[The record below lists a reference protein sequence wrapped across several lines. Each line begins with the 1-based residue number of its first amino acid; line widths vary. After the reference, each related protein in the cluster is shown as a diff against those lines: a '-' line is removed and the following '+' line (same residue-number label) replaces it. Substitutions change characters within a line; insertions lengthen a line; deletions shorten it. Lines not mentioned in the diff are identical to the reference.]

1 MSKCSRRH
9 LQYFYNASAYG
20 LAGEI
25 ERPMRQSIP
34 MQAATALAG
43 SGGRGFQRIENF
55 SASPYVSFDAAYTEV
70 GGSFDECHNQHTTFA
85 YSVIEGLNIAGM
97 ITADRI
103 VARMA
108 IYSPEVPPYIEESP
122 TQSAPRPAKTKKNK
136 QAQSAPAQ
144 EEHKF
149 DITGS
154 YFENLRIAGYPIKV
168 ELAVHHLQQYQ
179 TYRTLADAVQQAPA
193 VKDSKASRSN
203 ADKKYTV
210 RELLPWGD
218 LDSNRLGLLKE
229 RKKQY
234 HALTGVGDWAQTWN
248 DDRNCRSFNGAYW
261 LSAAGHYELDT
272 KSGLE
277 GFGGIICI
285 PKFGI
290 VRLAEIVVHKH
301 HRHLHMLRVEMC
313 STSSGGFTGPGVTG
327 GGTGGGGSMPPP
339 G

>member
-1 MSKCSRRH
+1 
-9 LQYFYNASAYG
+9 
-20 LAGEI
+20 
-25 ERPMRQSIP
+25 

-55 SASPYVSFDAAYTEV
+55 SVPPYVSFDAAYTEV

-108 IYSPEVPPYIEESP
+108 IYSPEVPPDTEDSSVKP
-122 TQSAPRPAKTKKNK
+122 ALQRAQAGKNRQSQSAPPE
-136 QAQSAPAQ
+136 Q
-144 EEHKF
+144 EKEHMF

-154 YFENLRIAGYPIKV
+154 YFENLRIAGYPINV
-168 ELAVHHLQQYQ
+168 QLATHHLQQYQ
-179 TYRTLADAVQQAPA
+179 TYNTLADAIQTAPA
-193 VKDSKASRSN
+193 AKDTNTQGN
-203 ADKKYTV
+203 AAQEYKV
-210 RELLPWGD
+210 RNLLPWGN
-218 LDSNRLGLLKE
+218 LDPDRLALLQERENR
-229 RKKQY
+229 Y
-234 HALTGVGDWAQTWN
+234 HALTGLGGRAQEWN
-248 DDRNCRSFNGAYW
+248 NYPNWRSSNGAYW
-261 LSAAGHYELDT
+261 LSAAGHYELAPE
-272 KSGLE
+272 SGLE

-313 STSSGGFTGPGVTG
+313 STSSGGYTG
-327 GGTGGGGSMPPP
+327 GGTGGGGTTGTGP